1 MLHYID
7 KGNVSILVDTGPQL
21 EGLVEKTDNYSN
33 VFWETSVYLSA
44 SLAVLSFIDLLV
56 VIVSTA
62 LTLEA
67 FLRGIL
73 H

>member
-7 KGNVSILVDTGPQL
+7 KGNVSIHVDTRPQL
-21 EGLVEKTDNYSN
+21 EGLVEKTDNNSN
-33 VFWETSVYLSA
+33 VFWENSVYFNA
-44 SLAVLSFIDLLV
+44 SLAVLSFIDLV
-56 VIVSTA
+56 VIVSPA

-67 FLRGIL
+67 SLRGIL

>member
-1 MLHYID
+1 MD
-7 KGNVSILVDTGPQL
+7 KGNVSIHVDTRFQPQL
-21 EGLVEKTDNYSN
+21 EGLVGKTDNYSN
-33 VFWETSVYLSA
+33 VFWENSVYFNA
-44 SLAVLSFIDLLV
+44 SLAGLSFIDLV

-67 FLRGIL
+67 SLRGIL